1 MGQPRDHVP
10 GHRRLDRRTFLRD
23 LGGAVVMV
31 ALAACTGGSSSPDG
45 DATASSTDGGT
56 GASPSPSGAAT
67 GTAAAPAAGD
77 GLRWE
82 RVIGGVSSAY
92 VVVRGGEATIVD
104 TGLAGT
110 APAIAD
116 GLGALGMGFQDVS
129 SVVLTH
135 RHNDHVG
142 SLGAVAEQAGSAR
155 LLAGAGDIEAIVGP
169 RALEA
174 VGNGD
179 TVMGLQVHETP
190 GHTPGHVSMFDP
202 QTRLLVAGDAINGT
216 EDGGV
221 TGPNPDFTPDM
232 DTAWTS
238 AALLAQLQPDTIL
251 FGHGPPATDDAAANL
266 EATLP
271 A

>member
-1 MGQPRDHVP
+1 MGQPRDHVA
-10 GHRRLDRRTFLRD
+10 GRRRLDRRTFLRD

-31 ALAACTGGSSSPDG
+31 ALAACTSDASNPRGDGST
-45 DATASSTDGGT
+45 ATSGGGT
-56 GASPSPSGAAT
+56 GSADTPRPGATT
-67 GTAAAPAAGD
+67 GGVAPTTGD

-104 TGLAGT
+104 TGLEGT

-116 GLGALGMGFQDVS
+116 GLEALGMGWDDVS

-142 SLGAVAEQAGSAR
+142 SLGAVAERAGSAR
-155 LLAGAGDIEAIVGP
+155 LLAGAGDIEAIARP
-169 RALEA
+169 RELGA

-202 QTRLLVAGDAINGT
+202 QTRLLVAGDALNGT

-221 TGPNPDFTPDM
+221 AGPNPDFTPDM
-232 DTAWTS
+232 DTAWAS
-238 AALLAQLQPDTIL
+238 AALLAELQPDTIL
-251 FGHGPPATDDAAANL
+251 FGHGPPATDNATDNL
-266 EATLP
+266 QATLP
-271 A
+271 E